1 MQMAPPK
8 PAQCFLVNK
17 WSPLLL
23 EAHRMVSTYSISWA
37 SIAGAVALISTV
49 VFKEDYWIGKIPHDL
64 QKSKPENSLRS
75 ITMQPLSKLIS
86 HKLTRAPNYSTS
98 INTVSSF

>member
-49 VFKEDYWIGKIPHDL
+49 VFKEDY
-64 QKSKPENSLRS
+64 
-75 ITMQPLSKLIS
+75 
-86 HKLTRAPNYSTS
+86 
-98 INTVSSF
+98 